1 MSSAL
6 WISKTGLAAQ
16 EKAMATVANNL
27 ANVNTVGFKQDRVV
41 FEDLFYTIERQP
53 GAQADEVNTVPSGI
67 QLGSGVRVAGTQK
80 VFTPGSI
87 QTTNQPFDIAI
98 VGGRGF
104 FQVEAPNGEIYYT
117 QSGQFQLNG
126 DGLLVNAQGLP
137 LVPHIEVPEGSTGF
151 TVGSDGVV
159 TAVLPGDSQPSEL
172 GQITLVNFTNP
183 GGLEALG
190 GNLYRETVASGMP
203 VEGIP
208 GEDGLGQ
215 LKQGALESSNVQVV
229 EAMVSMIAIQRAYE
243 ANAKMLD
250 AASGMHQ
257 FLNQTV

>member
-6 WISKTGLAAQ
+6 WVSKTGLAAQ

-27 ANVNTVGFKQDRVV
+27 ANVNTNGFKSDRVV
-41 FEDLFYTIERQP
+41 FEDLFYTIEAQP
-53 GAQADEVNTVPSGI
+53 GAQADAVNTLPSGI

-80 VFTPGSI
+80 VFTEGNI
-87 QTTNQPFDIAI
+87 QTTGQPMDLAI
-98 VGGRGF
+98 VGRGF
-104 FQVEAPNGEIYYT
+104 FQVENAQGEIFYT
-117 QSGQFQLNG
+117 ENGQFQLNAE
-126 DGLLVNAQGLP
+126 GLMVNAQGLP
-137 LVPHIEVPEGSTGF
+137 LLPTIEVPEGSTGF
-151 TVGSDGVV
+151 TVGSDGTV
-159 TAVLPGDSQPSEL
+159 TAVLPGDSVPSEL

-190 GNLYRETVASGMP
+190 GNLYRETVASGAP
-203 VEGIP
+203 VEGVP
-208 GEDGLGQ
+208 GEEGLGQ
-215 LKQGALESSNVQVV
+215 LKQYALEGSNVQVV

-250 AASGMHQ
+250 AASGMQQ